1 MLKAFFR
8 FSLTAFF
15 CGFSALAALSAQNTS
30 GVVIMGEKHADPK
43 LQFIPDQSSNA
54 QHVARNLNNCGW
66 FEMVRPGSKCDYIL
80 SMSSSGNT
88 VTLTLKNSAGVKI
101 SSFYGTSSD
110 PERRAAEAVDAVLK
124 NLFNIPGICKSSIV
138 FSVETGKNVREIYM
152 CDFNGSN
159 IKPITRN
166 QTLSI
171 EPAWTPDG
179 KSIVYCFY
187 GNSYTTLVQYR
198 FDLGKS
204 RRLTSYRGMNA
215 GGAMSPDGRYLAL
228 VLSRDGQ
235 VDLYVRPTEGGQLK
249 RLTKDKFV
257 EASPAWTPD
266 GKYICYVSDSD
277 SRPRLYMIS
286 PNGGSKV
293 KLPLRGSERVTPDFS
308 ANGLLA
314 YTSKVGGTYSLAVAE
329 GSGTSW
335 HDSDTITV
343 GGKNI
348 SCEGPSWA
356 PDNRHVVISDRGK
369 LYIVD
374 TWHGKKRLLLSGSN
388 RTFQPDWSPILN

>member
-1 MLKAFFR
+1 MLKSIFR
-8 FSLTAFF
+8 FSLTAIF
-15 CGFSALAALSAQNTS
+15 CGFSAFAALSAQDGS

-43 LQFIPDQSSNA
+43 LQFIPDNSSNA
-54 QHVARNLNNCGW
+54 QFVQRNLNNCGW
-66 FEMVRPGSKCDYIL
+66 FEMVRSGAKCDYII
-80 SMSSSGNT
+80 SMSSSANT
-88 VTLTLKNSAGVKI
+88 VTLTLKNGAGVKI
-101 SSFYGTSSD
+101 AEFYGRSPD

-124 NLFNIPGICKSSIV
+124 NLFNIPGICRSSIV
-138 FSVETGKNVREIYM
+138 FSVETGTNRREIYM
-152 CDFNGSN
+152 CDFNGRN
-159 IKPITRN
+159 IQPITN
-166 QTLSI
+166 NKTLSI
-171 EPAWTPDG
+171 EPTWTPDG

-198 FDLGKS
+198 FDIKKS

-215 GGAMSPDGRYLAL
+215 GGAMSPDGKYLAL

-235 VDLYVRPTEGGQLK
+235 VDLYVRPTEGGELR
-249 RLTKDKFV
+249 RLTKNKFV

-266 GKYICYVSDSD
+266 GRYICYVSDAGG
-277 SRPRLYMIS
+277 RPQLYMIS
-286 PNGGSKV
+286 PNGTGNK

-314 YTSKVGGTYSLAVAE
+314 YTAKLGGTYTLAVAE

-335 HDSDTITV
+335 HDSDNITV
-343 GGKNI
+343 GSKTI

-356 PDNRHVVISDRGK
+356 PDNRHVVIADRGK

-374 TWHGKKRLLLSGSN
+374 TWHGKKRLLLGGSS
-388 RTFQPDWSPILN
+388 RTFQPDWSPIL